1 MEKETAM
8 KTSIL
13 PTIALRGLTVFPNM
27 LIHFDVGRE
36 SSIKALE
43 EAMSTGVP
51 VFLVAQ
57 RDISVERPGA
67 EDLYQVG
74 TISNVRQLL
83 RMPGDNVRVMVEGV
97 CRARLIAMTRRNP
110 YLETEVQE
118 IPAEY
123 VEHFSLILCNPPY
136 ERGGFSAADEKKAP
150 CKREL
155 ALTLPEL
162 AASAARCLKY
172 GGRFALVERA
182 DRLAE
187 TVCAL
192 HERGLEPKKL
202 QFIAGKEGDA
212 PYAFLLAAKKGGKAG
227 MEILPALVNGR
238 NP

>member
-1 MEKETAM
+1 MGDGMEREESLLIGKYRILQDDGEYRF
-8 KTSIL
+8 TSDSVL
-13 PTIALRGLTVFPNM
+13 LARFLRAKRGERVADFCSGSGIVGL
-27 LIHFDVGRE
+27 HFFAE
-36 SSIKALE
+36 N
-43 EAMSTGVP
+43 TGVEEVVLFEMQKNLAEMSARTVALNGLGG
-51 VFLVAQ
+51 VFK
-57 RDISVERPGA
+57 A
-67 EDLYQVG
+67 E
-74 TISNVRQLL
+74 NVR
-83 RMPGDNVRVMVEGV
+83 
-97 CRARLIAMTRRNP
+97 
-110 YLETEVQE
+110 VQE

-202 QFIAGKEGDA
+202 QFIAGKGGDA